1 MSLLTSINLIIF
13 NIPWDII
20 LGTVRVLLKGMVVTI
35 EVSIASLVIG
45 LVVGLFLGIGR
56 VYGGNIIG
64 IIVNYYVLII
74 RAIPPVLTLFI
85 LFFAITSIIDLPP
98 LLAGIISLGVASS
111 AYQTEIIR
119 GALQSVSES
128 QMIAA
133 RAIGMSKRSAI
144 QNIIIPQAFRLAL
157 PSWSNEVALVIKN
170 SSLVYVLG
178 IPEMMRQAQ
187 YAIARTFEP
196 FLIFSIAAIF
206 YFIMI
211 LIANKGLSVLERKYK
226 IPTAEYSL

>member
-1 MSLLTSINLIIF
+1 MPSLTSFSALLL
-13 NIPWDII
+13 NIPWNLIYS
-20 LGTVRVLLKGMVVTI
+20 TVRVLLKGMVVTI
-35 EVSIASLVIG
+35 EVSIASLAIG
-45 LVVGLFLGIGR
+45 LVLGLILGIGR
-56 VYGGNIIG
+56 VYGGKIIG
-64 IIVNYYVLII
+64 TIINYYVLLI

-85 LFFAITSIIDLPP
+85 LFFSITSIIDLPP

-144 QNIIIPQAFRLAL
+144 WNIILPQALRLAI
-157 PSWSNEVALVIKN
+157 PPWSNEVALVVKN

-178 IPEMMRQAQ
+178 IPEIMREAQ
-187 YAIARTFEP
+187 YAIARTFQP
-196 FLIFSIAAIF
+196 LLIFSIAAIF
-206 YFIMI
+206 YYIVV
-211 LIANKGLSVLERKYK
+211 LIANKGLSVLERKIS
-226 IPTAEYSL
+226 IPTPEHSL